1 MIVLR
6 VVKPGVLSLLQD
18 AGRFGHHAIGL
29 TSGGPLDGE
38 AFYWANRL
46 CLNEFGATALEVAQ
60 GGVRMECLGETTMA
74 VTGAPMP
81 LRVNGR
87 TKALWRSH
95 KLQPGDMI
103 ELGHAAKGMR
113 AYLAVSGG
121 FKAEEFFG
129 STATVIRE
137 GIGNPLKAGQELCCG
152 LANDEQWA
160 LPMEAVPRYSD
171 SVSLRLIPGYQFEQF
186 SRRAHNVL
194 SGGSFTVSNRLD
206 RMGCILKGNPVESP
220 ETEML
225 SEGISLGAVQVPP
238 DGQLII
244 LLNDRQTIG
253 GYPKL
258 GSVLSVDL
266 WKLAQ
271 CPPESQVRFEMINL
285 EAAQKIIKNALAKR
299 ESTRLKRCL

>member
-1 MIVLR
+1 
-6 VVKPGVLSLLQD
+6 
-18 AGRFGHHAIGL
+18 
-29 TSGGPLDGE
+29 
-38 AFYWANRL
+38 
-46 CLNEFGATALEVAQ
+46 
-60 GGVRMECLGETTMA
+60 
-74 VTGAPMP
+74 

-152 LANDEQWA
+152 LVNDEQWA

-271 CPPESQVRFEMINL
+271 CRPESQVRFEMINL

>member
-1 MIVLR
+1 MIALR
-6 VVKPGVLSLLQD
+6 VINPGVLSLLQD

-46 CLNEFGATALEVAQ
+46 CVNELGATTLEVAQ
-60 GGVRMECLGETTMA
+60 GGLRMECLGEITMA
-74 VTGAPMP
+74 VAGAPMP

-103 ELGHAAKGMR
+103 ELGYAIKGMR
-113 AYLAVSGG
+113 TYIAVSGG

-137 GIGNPLKAGQELCCG
+137 GIGCPLKAGQELCCG
-152 LANDEQWA
+152 FANDEQWA

-171 SVSLRLIPGYQFEQF
+171 SVTLRLIPGYQFEQF
-186 SRRAHNVL
+186 SRRAHNAL
-194 SGGSFTVSNRLD
+194 LGGSFTVSNRLD
-206 RMGCILKGNPVESP
+206 RMGCILEGSPVEPP

-238 DGQLII
+238 DGQPII

-266 WKLAQ
+266 WKLGQ
-271 CPPESQVRFEMINL
+271 CRPESQVRFEMTNL
-285 EAAQKIIKNALAKR
+285 EAAQKIIKNAAAKQ
-299 ESTRLKRCL
+299 ESIRLKRCL